1 MPVLRKWRLNGWLSL
16 LILLNACAQ
25 QPGKP
30 LPIYPLAAIPALA
43 AEFITTV
50 RTSADT
56 ESPLKVRRW
65 RFWRS
70 AERIETLDLQ
80 THSGEVW
87 LRAANGE
94 ISYQRIFHAQRTV
107 IEYTAGDL
115 KAIQAYPDW
124 QALSLLVTAPSSQ
137 ALIPAGQQTLLQGP
151 TLRYQSPDDPQSGLN
166 WLEHEQLP
174 ALIDFNQQQQTL
186 QTQLL
191 AVYSPASAPW
201 APPDARDYAVI
212 DFADMGDKEN
222 DPFIQSIQHTLKGS
236 YAHSH

>member
-1 MPVLRKWRLNGWLSL
+1 MPVLRRWLVNSRLLM

-25 QPGKP
+25 QPVKP
-30 LPIYPLAAIPALA
+30 LPIYPQAAIPALA

-50 RTSADT
+50 RSTAGT
-56 ESPLKVRRW
+56 EQNYRW

-70 AERIETLDLQ
+70 AERVETLDLQ

-107 IEYTAGDL
+107 IEFTAGDL
-115 KAIQAYPDW
+115 KAIHAYPDW
-124 QALSLLVTAPSSQ
+124 QAVSLLITAPSSQ
-137 ALIPAGQQTLLQGP
+137 ALIPAGQQTLLQRP

-166 WLEHEQLP
+166 WLEREQIP
-174 ALIDFNQQQQTL
+174 ALIDFTQQQQTL

-201 APPDARDYAVI
+201 VPPDVRDYAVI

-222 DPFIQSIQHTLKGS
+222 DPFIQSIQHTLKGGYS
-236 YAHSH
+236 HSH